1 MKITTVL
8 FDLDGTLLPMDQ
20 DLFIK
25 IYFGNLAKKLAP
37 YGYDPKEL
45 MEAIWKGT
53 AAMVKNDGSSTNETV
68 FWNYFSERFGAEK
81 AKADYHLFE
90 AFYQKEFDESKSAC
104 GYDKRAKQVVDLCK
118 ERGLRVALSTNPI
131 FPSIATEK
139 RMSWAGLSPS
149 DFELFTTYENS
160 ATGKP
165 NPAYFLEVAEKM
177 GVAPEECL
185 VVGNDA
191 TEDVAASKVGMQVFL
206 LTPCLINKG
215 NIDINAFPNGD
226 FDTLISYISNLEV

>member
-25 IYFGNLAKKLAP
+25 IYFGNLAKKLSP
-37 YGYDPKEL
+37 HGYEPKTL
-45 MEAIWKGT
+45 MDTIWKGT
-53 AAMVKNDGSSTNETV
+53 AAMVKNDGSETNEMA
-68 FWNYFSERFGAEK
+68 FWKHFSSVYGKEK
-81 AKADYHLFE
+81 ATEDYPLFE
-90 AFYQKEFDESKSAC
+90 DFYQHEFDEGKAVC
-104 GYDKRAKQVVDLCK
+104 GYDARAKQAVDLCK
-118 ERGLRVALSTNPI
+118 AKGLRVALSTNPI

-139 RMSWAGLSPS
+139 RMRWAGLSPA

-160 ATGKP
+160 STGKP
-165 NPAYFLEVAEKM
+165 NPAYFLEVAGKM
-177 GVAPEECL
+177 GVTPEECL

-191 TEDVAASKVGMQVFL
+191 TEDVAATKVGMQVFL

-215 NIDINAFPNGD
+215 NIDIGAFPNGD
-226 FDTLISYISNLEV
+226 YDTLLSYINNLEV

>member
-37 YGYDPKEL
+37 YGYAPEEL
-45 MEAIWKGT
+45 MDAIWRGT
-53 AAMVKNDGSSTNETV
+53 AAMVKNDGSETNETA
-68 FWNYFSERFGAEK
+68 FWKYFAGRFGVEK
-81 AKADYHLFE
+81 AKADYPLFE
-90 AFYQKEFDESKSAC
+90 DFYQHEFDEAKAVC

-118 ERGLRVALSTNPI
+118 KKGFRVALSTNPI
-131 FPSIATEK
+131 FPSIATKK
-139 RMSWAGLSPS
+139 RMSWAGFSPE

-160 ATGKP
+160 STGKP
-165 NPAYFLEVAEKM
+165 NPAYFLEVADKM

-191 TEDVAASKVGMQVFL
+191 TEDVAATKIGMQVFL

-215 NIDINAFPNGD
+215 NIDINAFPKGD
-226 FDTLISYISNLEV
+226 FDTLLSYISNLEV

>member
-20 DLFIK
+20 DLFVK

-37 YGYDPKEL
+37 QGYDPKEL
-45 MEAIWKGT
+45 IDAIWKGT
-53 AAMVKNDGSSTNETV
+53 AAMVKNDGSETNEMV
-68 FWNYFSERFGAEK
+68 FWKYFAGRFGVEK
-81 AKADYHLFE
+81 SRADYHLFE
-90 AFYQKEFDESKSAC
+90 EFYQNEFDEAKAVC
-104 GYDKRAKQVVDLCK
+104 GYDQRAKQVVDLCK
-118 ERGLRVALSTNPI
+118 EKGLRVALSTNPI

-139 RMSWAGLSPS
+139 RMRWAGLSPA

-160 ATGKP
+160 STGKP
-165 NPAYFLEVAEKM
+165 NPAYFLEVAGKM
-177 GVAPEECL
+177 GVSPEECL

-191 TEDVAASKVGMQVFL
+191 TEDVAATKVGMQVFL

-215 NIDINAFPNGD
+215 NMDINTFPNGD
-226 FDTLISYISNLEV
+226 YDALLSYIKNLEV